1 MMIVTKFPTFLLRS
15 SHSGRKFIEG
25 RAPLPASMA
34 GGAGARPDQPVS
46 RRVCYPFC
54 RKHGRYRA
62 VKRRDFITV
71 LGGAAAGW
79 PLASAAQQP
88 KVPTIGVLVIGNTD
102 PEEFWRVF
110 RQGLR
115 DFGYVEGQNI
125 RFEFRS
131 AEGQANRVPDL
142 AVELV
147 RLKVDVIV
155 TWFTPTTQAAKQAT
169 SQIPIVMADAG
180 DPIGT
185 GLVASLARPGGNVT
199 GIAGITAELSG
210 KCIELIRDMLP
221 SVRRVTALANA
232 TDPFSKPFLEQ
243 VQLAG
248 EASGTTINVVRIRS
262 REEFEGAFAAMEKER
277 PDAVIVQPSLPSK
290 RAAELALKYRVPA
303 VSVPRWFAEEGGLM
317 SYSARFA
324 DLYRKAA
331 VYVVKILKGAQ
342 PADLPVE
349 QPTIFELVIN
359 LRTAKALGLTV
370 PPAFLARADKV
381 IE

>member
-1 MMIVTKFPTFLLRS
+1 MFS
-15 SHSGRKFIEG
+15 C
-25 RAPLPASMA
+25 ASETAM
-34 GGAGARPDQPVS
+34 
-46 RRVCYPFC
+46 
-54 RKHGRYRA
+54 
-62 VKRRDFITV
+62 KRRAFITL
-71 LGGAAAGW
+71 LGGAAAAW
-79 PLASAAQQP
+79 PLAARAQQP
-88 KVPTIGVLVIGNTD
+88 KVPTIGALVIGNAD
-102 PEEFWRVF
+102 PEEFWREF

-115 DFGYVEGQNI
+115 DLGYVEGQNV

-131 AEGQANRVPDL
+131 AEGQVERVPEL
-142 AVELV
+142 AAELV

-155 TWFTPTTQAAKQAT
+155 TWFTPPTRAAKQAT

-180 DPIGT
+180 DPVGT
-185 GLVASLARPGGNVT
+185 GLVASLPRPGGNVT
-199 GIAGITAELSG
+199 GIAGIPAELSG
-210 KCIELIRDMLP
+210 KCIELIRELLP
-221 SVRRVTALANA
+221 AARRVTALANA
-232 TDPFSKPFLEQ
+232 TDPFSKPFLEHI
-243 VQLAG
+243 QLAG
-248 EASGTTINVVRIRS
+248 EATGTTINPVRVS
-262 REEFEGAFAAMEKER
+262 SAEEVDGAFAAMEKER

-290 RAAELALKYRVPA
+290 RAAELALKHHVAA

-331 VYVVKILKGAQ
+331 VYVDQILNGAQ

-370 PPAFLARADKV
+370 PPAFIARADKV

>member
-1 MMIVTKFPTFLLRS
+1 MMIVTNSLRS
-15 SHSGRKFIEG
+15 CCGQATVGGNSSKAGR
-25 RAPLPASMA
+25 PLPASMA

-62 VKRRDFITV
+62 MKRREFIAV

-102 PEEFWRVF
+102 PEEVWRVF

-169 SQIPIVMADAG
+169 REIPIVMPDTG

-185 GLVASLARPGGNVT
+185 ELVASLARPGGNIT

-210 KCIELIRDMLP
+210 KCIELIRDILP
-221 SVRRVTALANA
+221 AACRVTALANA
-232 TDPFSKPFLEQ
+232 TDPFSKPSLEQ

-248 EASGTTINVVRIRS
+248 KATATTINPVRISS
-262 REEFEGAFAAMEKER
+262 R
-277 PDAVIVQPSLPSK
+277 
-290 RAAELALKYRVPA
+290 
-303 VSVPRWFAEEGGLM
+303 
-317 SYSARFA
+317 
-324 DLYRKAA
+324 
-331 VYVVKILKGAQ
+331 
-342 PADLPVE
+342 
-349 QPTIFELVIN
+349 
-359 LRTAKALGLTV
+359 
-370 PPAFLARADKV
+370 
-381 IE
+381 